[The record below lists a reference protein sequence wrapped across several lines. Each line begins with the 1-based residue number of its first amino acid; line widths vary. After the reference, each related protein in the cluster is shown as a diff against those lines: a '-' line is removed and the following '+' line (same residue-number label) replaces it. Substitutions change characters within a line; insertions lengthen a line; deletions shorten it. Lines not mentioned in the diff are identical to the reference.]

1 MSLRLGERTTGFDVA
16 AGGAFGNV
24 LLATFGVPF
33 DAEAAAFAVDSA
45 VEAGRSLIVANIVEL
60 EPLPLS
66 LHMGYDSLE
75 YTPELAASL
84 IAPARLAQS
93 LGVRVERLR
102 VKTPRRVI
110 ALVELVKERQVSLLV
125 LGPDRN
131 AVKPRLY
138 RKAAAAVRGR
148 LSCLV
153 WLSWDLTAP

>member
-1 MSLRLGERTTGFDVA
+1 MSLQVEVRTEAPGLA
-16 AGGAFGNV
+16 SSAGSGDV

-45 VEAGRSLIVANIVEL
+45 VEAGRNLIVANVVEL

-66 LHMGYDSLE
+66 LRMGYDSLE

-84 IAPARLAQS
+84 LAPVQLAQS
-93 LGVRVERLR
+93 LGVHVERLR
-102 VKTPRRVI
+102 VKTPRRVRSLI
-110 ALVELVKERQVSLLV
+110 ELVKERQVSLLV

-131 AVKPRLY
+131 VVKPRLY

-153 WLSWDLTAP
+153 WLSWDL